1 MISKRQYHIIA
12 NTIKNAMELYV
23 GSRSDADAIFGVA
36 YALANKFKHDNPSFN
51 YERFMKATGTR
62 RGEYDE

>member
-1 MISKRQYHIIA
+1 MISKRQYILIA
-12 NTIKNAMELYV
+12 STIKNATELYATTA
-23 GSRSDADAIFGVA
+23 RDIDAIFGVA

-62 RGEYDE
+62 R